1 MILSMTGYG
10 EGSAQD
16 NGWEVAVKIKTLNH
30 KYLDIYLK
38 GLEEF
43 ELLELNAREILK
55 DSFSRGRVEISF
67 ELKPE
72 AEIAF
77 ALDSD
82 IAAKYYHALKALAKK
97 LKLEHPITLDHLARL
112 PGALK
117 PLPTESGELEPV
129 LEKALRAAIK
139 ATMEMR
145 KREGNALADELVGLI
160 RTVAKESKEVE
171 SHAPE
176 LKEAYRVK
184 LYERISELLE
194 NNKTDPGRLEQEV
207 VLWAERTDITE
218 ETARLKIHLSAFEEA
233 IRSGEPA
240 GRTLDFLAQEMHREV
255 NTMAAKARD
264 ALISQRIIEM
274 KSHIDQLREQ
284 VRNVE

>member
-10 EGSAQD
+10 EGSAQG
-16 NGWEVAVKIKTLNH
+16 NGWEVSIKIKTLNH

-55 DSFSRGRVEISF
+55 GSFSRGRVEISF

-97 LKLEHPITLDHLARL
+97 LKLEHPITLDHLARF

-145 KREGNALADELVGLI
+145 KREGNALADELLGLI

-171 SHAPE
+171 SRAPE

-184 LYERISELLE
+184 LHERISELLE